1 MNSLSG
7 QSLLQ
12 LITEGDDSAISALL
26 SNGIVNLDERDE
38 VVINALSASLKFILK
53 FKG

>member
-12 LITEGDDSAISALL
+12 LITEGDGNAVSALL

-38 VVINALSASLKFILK
+38 VTVY
-53 FKG
+53 

>member
-12 LITEGDDSAISALL
+12 LITEGDGPAISALL
-26 SNGIVNLDERDE
+26 TNGIVNLDERDE
-38 VVINALSASLKFILK
+38 VMTNALSVS
-53 FKG
+53 